1 MVDCVDTVNVEAP
14 LPPAETVTLLGFT
27 ETVGPLGEM
36 VGERVIVPAKAPML
50 VSVIV
55 EALDAPV
62 ATEND
67 DGLDEILKSGVA
79 GWVTVRLWDAAAV
92 ALAESWTVSCAL
104 KVPVVE

>member
-50 VSVIV
+50 VRVIV
-55 EALDAPV
+55 EVLEAPCV
-62 ATEND
+62 IEND

-79 GWVTVRLWDAAAV
+79 GWVTVTA
-92 ALAESWTVSCAL
+92 
-104 KVPVVE
+104 